1 MADRRT
7 IRIVETNTAVERSVL
22 SYWRR
27 FGRKLIKI
35 EFGRKL
41 IKIESLFAVSWASVM
56 MVPRPALAR

>member
-35 EFGRKL
+35 E
-41 IKIESLFAVSWASVM
+41 SLFAVSWASVM